1 MDRAAA
7 WLVAVCAITVAPVSG
22 QEREDGAA
30 SAEGPA
36 PRLKPADVAFKHDS
50 FTFVRIR
57 HSTTGGRRPSGYWAT
72 DYPDSDQNFSA
83 RFAQVT
89 GLKTDPK
96 GKVLTLTD
104 PGLRTYPFA
113 YVVEPGHLQLT
124 PAEGQ
129 GLREYLLAGG
139 LLMVDDFWGE
149 AEWQHFAEQMRQVF
163 PDREFK
169 ELDIE
174 HPVFH
179 CFYDIREKP
188 QVPSIAVALSGRT
201 TERLD
206 AEEPHFRG
214 LTDDRGRLMV
224 LACHNTDLGDGWE
237 RDGESAEYYRKF
249 SIPKAYPMGINI
261 VVYALTR

>member
-1 MDRAAA
+1 MRIAISAYVILAALGAPCRA
-7 WLVAVCAITVAPVSG
+7 
-22 QEREDGAA
+22 QERDGGDAA
-30 SAEGPA
+30 SEGPA
-36 PRLKPADVAFKHDS
+36 PRLKPAEIAFKHES
-50 FTFVRIR
+50 FTFVRIM
-57 HSTTGGRRPSGYWAT
+57 HFPKGRGRSYGRWAT

-83 RFAQVT
+83 RFEKVT

-96 GKVLTLTD
+96 GKVLALTD
-104 PGLRTYPFA
+104 PALRKYSFA
-113 YVVEPGHLQLT
+113 YLVEPGRLQLT

-139 LLMVDDFWGE
+139 FLMVDDFWGE
-149 AEWQHFAEQMRQVF
+149 AEWQHFAEQMRHVF

-188 QVPSIAVALSGRT
+188 QVPSIAVALSGGT

-206 AEEPHFRG
+206 AQEPHFRG

-237 RDGESAEYYRKF
+237 RAGDNPEYHREF
-249 SIPKAYPMGINI
+249 SLKKAYPMGINI